1 MIDLILIGAFIA
13 VILLYEYVNNK
24 ESISFEGEN
33 IKSFF
38 QDMLIAVMITLLA
51 SIFFF
56 ITFDLIKLIL

>member
-24 ESISFEGEN
+24 ESINFEGEN